1 MTIQKIAG
9 AVAVL
14 AACTFAQAAHAVTE
28 IQWWHSMEGALN
40 EKVNELANKFNA
52 SQSDYKVV
60 PVYKGQ
66 YDESLAAGI
75 AAFRAGNAPAILQV
89 FEVGTATM
97 MNARGA
103 IVPVAKVMKDAG
115 EKFDPKA
122 YVPAVAGYYTSNKGE
137 MLSFPFNSS
146 TTILYYNKD
155 AFKKAGLDPNKP
167 PATWQEVAI
176 DAAKLKAAGFACGYT
191 TDWQSWV
198 HLESFSAWHNVA
210 FATES
215 NGFGGAK
222 ARLAFNGPVQVQHI
236 EHLLDMEKKGYFT
249 YAGRKDEPKAK
260 FIAGE
265 CAMHTGSSAA
275 LANIRKNARF
285 SFSPAPLPYEAGVPG
300 APQNTIIG
308 GASLWVMGG
317 HKPEEYKGVARFFSF
332 LSRPEIQSDWHQS
345 TGYLPVTMEAYELTK
360 KSGRRQEPGR
370 RRGRQ
375 ADDRQDDRQVARYP
389 PGQLPADPLGDRRR
403 TRGRVGGQEVAEGS
417 AGQRRGARQRSAGP
431 LREDRQGISAPCVCC
446 SRRPCLRGAGGAF

>member
-1 MTIQKIAG
+1 MMIRKIAG

-40 EKVNELANKFNA
+40 DKVNELANKFNA
-52 SQSDYKVV
+52 SQPDYKVV

-103 IVPVAKVMKDAG
+103 IVPIAKVMKDAG

-122 YVPAVAGYYTSNKGE
+122 YVPAVAGYYTSNKGD

-210 FATES
+210 FATEN

-222 ARLAFNGPVQVQHI
+222 ARLIFNGPVQVQHI

-285 SFSPAPLPYEAGVPG
+285 SSSPAPLPYEAGVPG

-345 TGYLPVTMEAYELTK
+345 TGYLPVTMQAYELTRQSGFYDKNPGADVAVKQMIVRTTDKSRGIRLGNFPQIRSVIDEELEAVWAGK
-360 KSGRRQEPGR
+360 KSPKE
-370 RRGRQ
+370 
-375 ADDRQDDRQVARYP
+375 ALDSAVAR
-389 PGQLPADPLGDRRR
+389 GNDLL
-403 TRGRVGGQEVAEGS
+403 
-417 AGQRRGARQRSAGP
+417 ARF
-431 LREDRQGISAPCVCC
+431 EKTVKE
-446 SRRPCLRGAGGAF
+446 